1 MLERVLAAPVY
12 KNLASFIEGESTAPV
27 KTNNSGPDIQGNSAP
42 VYQALAQPT
51 LSALAK
57 LGDPSIPKLSS
68 APVAEKLNISGPVEG
83 KLPLSK
89 TVQPISA
96 SLPRLSAPSK
106 PGCSHP
112 LGLGH
117 STVKKGKSMTGK
129 ENISGVS
136 VGAVML
142 HKMKNFPYWPVK
154 ITDIKDG
161 R

>member
-1 MLERVLAAPVY
+1 MY

-57 LGDPSIPKLSS
+57 LGDLLSQNS
-68 APVAEKLNISGPVEG
+68 HQPLLLNISGPVEG

-106 PGCSHP
+106 HGCSPP

-129 ENISGVS
+129 ENISGIS
-136 VGAVML
+136 VGVVML